1 MTANEKIA
9 QIRELMNKNGVNA
22 IIIPSADPHMSEYFS
37 DHWKTRVWVSGFTGS
52 AGTYVITEK
61 TAGLW
66 TDGRY
71 YVQAEK
77 QLAGSEGVLFK
88 ASEPDTPKPYEYL
101 AQELPENAVVGING
115 QLFSTS
121 FIKLMKEAF
130 AKKNIQ
136 IKGDVDYANDIWED
150 RPEES
155 ATEIYTLPVEFAG
168 KSAAQKITELREK
181 IKEEGADAI
190 VINTLDGIAWLY
202 NIRANDVACTPVA
215 IAYAYVSQED
225 AILFTNTKRV
235 NENVLRVLSENGI
248 TMRSYEDVFEY
259 VAGIKKNLRVLCD
272 EKETNYGL
280 YSAVQENENLTIVS
294 AKNPVTLMKAMKND
308 VETKN
313 TYEAYLQDGIAEA
326 EFYGWLFE
334 ALENGETITEYQASE
349 KLYSYRE
356 QRKHFKGD
364 SFVPILAYKDNAAM
378 MHYAPKADNSAVI
391 NPSHFLLNDSGG
403 QYLTGTTDT
412 TRTFAMGELTD
423 EERRDYTLV
432 LKSVIAMST
441 AVFKEGTVGYGLD
454 VLCRGV
460 LWKYGLDYRCGT
472 GHGVGYMLNVHE
484 GPHSLGNRDIK
495 LQPGMVLTIE
505 PGIYTEGSHGIR
517 IENTAVIVKGEKTEY
532 GQFLHFDTFT
542 VVPIDTTPLKLEMMN
557 QEEIDWLNDFN
568 RHAYETVAPYVSERA
583 EKWLKKASA
592 PISK

>member
-61 TAGLW
+61 AAGLW